1 MNREKMIQK
10 IAAFVARASY
20 EDLSAE
26 ARRQIKVR
34 VLDGLG
40 CAIGAINY
48 EPMRRLRNQI
58 EEFGGKPLVTMIGGG
73 KTSPD
78 RAAFYNGALTRYLGF
93 NDSFLHG
100 KRPCHPSDTLPAILA
115 ASEYAGAS
123 GREFV
128 TALAVAYQVQCRLC
142 EVSPEELWA
151 SGHRTPG
158 AYAVAAGVAKALRLN
173 QEQTANAI
181 AAAATATSGLGIADV
196 SIATRCQAVYYPE
209 SAFFLAQSAFH
220 AMSSVTDTSEAI
232 GSGRDWLESP
242 VSGLDIDW
250 GKESLDAVCRT
261 AMKKFNAESHAQSAL
276 EAILYLRERHPV
288 PHHWIERIELD
299 TFDVAHN
306 LLGGN
311 GGSEH
316 QVQTRA
322 EAYRSLP
329 YLLAVAL
336 LDGEV
341 SASQHETE
349 RICRDDVQTLMR
361 MVVIRPDG
369 DFSRR
374 FPEEMPARVQI
385 FLRDGQILRREKR
398 DYEGYVTRPMPWQRV
413 VEKFRDL
420 TIFQI
425 GYESGQQLIEKVLN
439 IEDIQVRD
447 LTGLLAGAAKPAEE
461 KVEKNALPFRRYK
474 LAA

>member
-1 MNREKMIQK
+1 
-10 IAAFVARASY
+10 
-20 EDLSAE
+20 
-26 ARRQIKVR
+26 
-34 VLDGLG
+34 
-40 CAIGAINY
+40 
-48 EPMRRLRNQI
+48 
-58 EEFGGKPLVTMIGGG
+58 
-73 KTSPD
+73 
-78 RAAFYNGALTRYLGF
+78 
-93 NDSFLHG
+93 
-100 KRPCHPSDTLPAILA
+100 
-115 ASEYAGAS
+115 
-123 GREFV
+123 
-128 TALAVAYQVQCRLC
+128 
-142 EVSPEELWA
+142 
-151 SGHRTPG
+151 
-158 AYAVAAGVAKALRLN
+158 
-173 QEQTANAI
+173 
-181 AAAATATSGLGIADV
+181 
-196 SIATRCQAVYYPE
+196 
-209 SAFFLAQSAFH
+209 
-220 AMSSVTDTSEAI
+220 MSSVTDTSEAI

-261 AMKKFNAESHAQSAL
+261 AMKKFKAESHAQSAL

-341 SASQHETE
+341 SASQYETE
-349 RICRDDVQTLMR
+349 RIRREDVQTLMR
-361 MVVIRPDG
+361 KVVIRPDR
-369 DFSRR
+369 DFSRH

-425 GYESGQQLIEKVLN
+425 GYESGQQLIEKVLD

-447 LTGLLAGAAKPAEE
+447 LTGLLACAAKPAEE
-461 KVEKNALPFRRYK
+461 KVEENALPFRRYK